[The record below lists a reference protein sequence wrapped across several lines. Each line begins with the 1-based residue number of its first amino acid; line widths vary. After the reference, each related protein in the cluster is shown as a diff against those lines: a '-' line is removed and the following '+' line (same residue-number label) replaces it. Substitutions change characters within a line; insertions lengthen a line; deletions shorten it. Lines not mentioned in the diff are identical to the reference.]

1 MLSIDLIIGLG
12 LLTLAVACCLAG
24 YKLGRFVEKHK
35 RT

>member
-1 MLSIDLIIGLG
+1 MVSIDLIIGLG
-12 LLTLAVACCLAG
+12 LSTLVVVSALAG

>member
-12 LLTLAVACCLAG
+12 LLALAVVSGLAG